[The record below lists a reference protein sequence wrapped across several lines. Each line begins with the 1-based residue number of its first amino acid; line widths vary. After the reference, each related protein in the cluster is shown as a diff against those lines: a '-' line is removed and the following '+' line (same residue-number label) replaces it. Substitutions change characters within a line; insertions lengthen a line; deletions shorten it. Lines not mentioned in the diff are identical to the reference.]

1 MAEAMQGA
9 MPLPPQMGNMSAEM
23 AAVDEM
29 RKQVSPSEVNNEM
42 LMAAEQADPIA
53 VAEFRR
59 ELEEMEIPPE
69 VLALLNSMV
78 DEVLSDPAN
87 YAAIRARYMA
97 QGVDEEL
104 LPEAFDAQLFGAL
117 QVALDQLRAPDTMA
131 PPQNFAK
138 GGIASLRPMAQAMA
152 DAGRNGDT
160 MVAHISPI
168 EAQILRRIG
177 GSGTTNP
184 TTGMPEFFLKKLFKK
199 IGKTVKKFANTT
211 IGKIVIGTAL
221 FMVAGPAA
229 AAMFGTT
236 AAPALLAATQG
247 FVAGAGTSL
256 IAGRNFKDS
265 LKAGAI
271 GAVTAGAIK
280 GVTQGASA
288 FKSTAAP
295 TGAPVP
301 TSVPAVEST
310 AALPDLSAT
319 AAETVATGAQS
330 FPTTPTGLEGITRS
344 PIPADLPSNIGISPE
359 GFSFTPPPVDTSALQ
374 RAAAP
379 GIKFT
384 PQGPTYT
391 PRVVDTSAISQ
402 GVASLPP
409 TPAQQ
414 LGSAVGVDSARL
426 GPAVSGAG
434 QTAPSSFFGNIKE
447 TFAPGDATF
456 GDRVGSLKDAFSP
469 AARQAASEANKM
481 QSIAD
486 KFYGGDRKLLDTV
499 LKSNSAPAVVN
510 DLVTKALATNT
521 ISNWLPLGIAGLGA
535 ATLGGAFEQQPATV
549 PPGFEDFMNA
559 PGQRLL
565 EQYPER
571 YGLSFGGV
579 RTSYAYDPYQYMYAP
594 PPPPPTYANPMT
606 AADGGSA
613 EYPRKNGHING
624 PGTGTSDDIP
634 AMLSDGEFVFTAKAV
649 RNMGDGSRR
658 KGAKRMYALMKKLE
672 GGRSNG

>member
-9 MPLPPQMGNMSAEM
+9 MPPPPQMGNMAAEM
-23 AAVDEM
+23 AAVEEM

-138 GGIASLRPMAQAMA
+138 GGIAGLRPMAKAMA

-221 FMVAGPAA
+221 FMTVGAGAA
-229 AAMFGTT
+229 GMFGST
-236 AAPALLAATQG
+236 AAPALAAATKG

-256 IAGRNFKDS
+256 LGGRNLKDS

-271 GAVTAGAIK
+271 GAVTAGAVS

-295 TGAPVP
+295 TGAPV
-301 TSVPAVEST
+301 SESIAAVDNT
-310 AALPDLSAT
+310 AALPDLTTT
-319 AAETVATGAQS
+319 ARETVAAGTPMPMEPFAAG
-330 FPTTPTGLEGITRS
+330 PTGM
-344 PIPADLPSNIGISPE
+344 
-359 GFSFTPPPVDTSALQ
+359 PVAVQ
-374 RAAAP
+374 N
-379 GIKFT
+379 
-384 PQGPTYT
+384 
-391 PRVVDTSAISQ
+391 
-402 GVASLPP
+402 GVASLPQNAGVTADMYTNAVSGSPAVTADMYTNAVSGPPAVSAQTAALTPPP
-409 TPAQQ
+409 TFGQNVKDIFLKDTLPDSSRFDSFKSAFSPTARKAAGADNALLKTMKQFPEMSKEAI
-414 LGSAVGVDSARL
+414 LTADSTSAVGRYLA
-426 GPAVSGAG
+426 AN
-434 QTAPSSFFGNIKE
+434 T
-447 TFAPGDATF
+447 PGIISDLA
-456 GDRVGSLKDAFSP
+456 P
-469 AARQAASEANKM
+469 AAIGAM
-481 QSIAD
+481 
-486 KFYGGDRKLLDTV
+486 
-499 LKSNSAPAVVN
+499 
-510 DLVTKALATNT
+510 
-521 ISNWLPLGIAGLGA
+521 GIAGL
-535 ATLGGAFEQQPATV
+535 TGAFSPEQPQL
-549 PPGFEDFMNA
+549 PPGFEGMTDA

-579 RTSYAYDPYQYMYAP
+579 NTMSQTAPYQMYRP
-594 PPPPPTYANPMT
+594 YG
-606 AADGGSA
+606 AATGGSTSDF
-613 EYPRKNGHING
+613 PRKNGHING

-649 RNMGDGSRR
+649 RNMGNGSRR
-658 KGAKRMYALMKKLE
+658 KGAKKMYALMKNLE
-672 GGRSNG
+672 GRANG

>member
-9 MPLPPQMGNMSAEM
+9 MPLPPQMGNMAAEM
-23 AAVDEM
+23 AAVEEM

-42 LMAAEQADPIA
+42 LIAAEQADPIA

-78 DEVLSDPAN
+78 DEILSDPAN

-117 QVALDQLRAPDTMA
+117 QVALDQLRAPGTMA

-138 GGIASLRPMAQAMA
+138 GGVASLRPMAQAMA

-199 IGKTVKKFANTT
+199 IGKTIKKFANTT

-229 AAMFGTT
+229 AGMLFGST
-236 AAPALLAATQG
+236 AAPALIAATSG

-271 GAVTAGAIK
+271 GAVTAGAVS

-288 FKSTAAP
+288 FKSTTP
-295 TGAPVP
+295 TPAPVDI
-301 TSVPAVEST
+301 ST
-310 AALPDLSAT
+310 AVVDNTAAFPDLSAT
-319 AAETVATGAQS
+319 AAETVATGVPMPMDPFAAS
-330 FPTTPTGLEGITRS
+330 PTGMPVAPQPVVP
-344 PIPADLPSNIGISPE
+344 PIPA
-359 GFSFTPPPVDTSALQ
+359 TPTIRPGDPF
-374 RAAAP
+374 AAP
-379 GIKFT
+379 GAAIPLDRQAQLLNADAQLSTAMPRTPISPQEAANIKAAI
-384 PQGPTYT
+384 PQAQ
-391 PRVVDTSAISQ
+391 S
-402 GVASLPP
+402 GVASLPTGKP
-409 TPAQQ
+409 PGFFESIKGAVTPND
-414 LGSAVGVDSARL
+414 GVGFKQ
-426 GPAVSGAG
+426 G
-434 QTAPSSFFGNIKE
+434 
-447 TFAPGDATF
+447 
-456 GDRVGSLKDAFSP
+456 LKDAFLPGKGKSFTEILQENGINP
-469 AARQAASEANKM
+469 IDATEAQLANAKAMAAESAVGLGRQ
-481 QSIAD
+481 
-486 KFYGGDRKLLDTV
+486 Y
-499 LKSNSAPAVVN
+499 
-510 DLVTKALATNT
+510 
-521 ISNWLPLGIAGLGA
+521 LPLAAAGMGIAGL
-535 ATLGGAFEQQPATV
+535 TGAFSPEQPQL
-549 PPGFEDFMNA
+549 PPGYEDFMNA

-579 RTSYAYDPYQYMYAP
+579 NTMSQTAPYQMYRP
-594 PPPPPTYANPMT
+594 YG
-606 AADGGSA
+606 AATGGSTSDF
-613 EYPRKNGHING
+613 PRKNGHING

-649 RNMGDGSRR
+649 RNLGNGSRR
-658 KGAKRMYALMKKLE
+658 KGAKKMYALMKKLE
-672 GGRSNG
+672 GRANG

>member
-23 AAVDEM
+23 AAVEEM

-138 GGIASLRPMAQAMA
+138 GGVASLRPMAQAMA

-221 FMVAGPAA
+221 FMTVGAGAA
-229 AAMFGTT
+229 GMFGST
-236 AAPALLAATQG
+236 AAPALVAATKG

-256 IAGRNFKDS
+256 LGGRNFKDS

-271 GAVTAGAIK
+271 GAVTAGAVS

-288 FKSTAAP
+288 FKSTTP
-295 TGAPVP
+295 TPAPVDI
-301 TSVPAVEST
+301 ST
-310 AALPDLSAT
+310 AVVDNTAAFPDLSAT

-330 FPTTPTGLEGITRS
+330 FPTTPTGS

-409 TPAQQ
+409 
-414 LGSAVGVDSARL
+414 
-426 GPAVSGAG
+426 
-434 QTAPSSFFGNIKE
+434 N
-447 TFAPGDATF
+447 
-456 GDRVGSLKDAFSP
+456 
-469 AARQAASEANKM
+469 
-481 QSIAD
+481 AD
-486 KFYGGDRKLLDTV
+486 
-499 LKSNSAPAVVN
+499 
-510 DLVTKALATNT
+510 
-521 ISNWLPLGIAGLGA
+521 
-535 ATLGGAFEQQPATV
+535 
-549 PPGFEDFMNA
+549 
-559 PGQRLL
+559 
-565 EQYPER
+565 
-571 YGLSFGGV
+571 
-579 RTSYAYDPYQYMYAP
+579 
-594 PPPPPTYANPMT
+594 
-606 AADGGSA
+606 
-613 EYPRKNGHING
+613 
-624 PGTGTSDDIP
+624 
-634 AMLSDGEFVFTAKAV
+634 
-649 RNMGDGSRR
+649 
-658 KGAKRMYALMKKLE
+658 
-672 GGRSNG
+672 

>member
-9 MPLPPQMGNMSAEM
+9 MPPPPQMGNMAAEM
-23 AAVDEM
+23 AAVEEM

-69 VLALLNSMV
+69 VLALLNTMV

-138 GGIASLRPMAQAMA
+138 GGIAGLRPMAKAMA

-199 IGKTVKKFANTT
+199 IGKTIKKFANTT

-229 AAMFGTT
+229 TALFGST
-236 AAPALLAATQG
+236 AAPALIAATQG
-247 FVAGAGTSL
+247 FVAGAGSSL
-256 IAGRNFKDS
+256 IAGGNLKDS

-271 GAVTAGAIK
+271 GAVTAGAVS

-288 FKSTAAP
+288 FKPTAAP
-295 TGAPVP
+295 TGAPVT
-301 TSVPAVEST
+301 TSVPTVDNT
-310 AALPDLSAT
+310 ALPDLTTT
-319 AAETVATGAQS
+319 ARETVAAGTPMPGIDTAAIDQASQLASLTEPSAAQS
-330 FPTTPTGLEGITRS
+330 FAAGPQGAAISRS
-344 PIPADLPSNIGISPE
+344 AIPPAPSMQYGDP
-359 GFSFTPPPVDTSALQ
+359 F
-374 RAAAP
+374 AAP
-379 GIKFT
+379 GAAVT
-384 PQGPTYT
+384 RASPSLATAPTA
-391 PRVVDTSAISQ
+391 VQS
-402 GVASLPP
+402 GVASLDR
-409 TPAQQ
+409 AAIDQAS
-414 LGSAVGVDSARL
+414 LAAKLREMGVSAGGTGNQVAATGV
-426 GPAVSGAG
+426 

-447 TFAPGDATF
+447 TFAPGDATL
-456 GDRVGSLKDAFSP
+456 GERVESLKDAFSP
-469 AARQAASEANKM
+469 SARQAAGQANKM

-486 KFYGGDRKLLDTV
+486 KFYGGDVDALNAAVRNNRA
-499 LKSNSAPAVVN
+499 SAVVN
-510 DLVTKALATNT
+510 DLVTNAFATNT
-521 ISNWLPLGIAGLGA
+521 ISNYLPLAAAGMGIAGLS
-535 ATLGGAFEQQPATV
+535 GAFSPEQPQL
-549 PPGFEDFMNA
+549 PPGYEDFMNA

-579 RTSYAYDPYQYMYAP
+579 NTMSQTAPYQMYRP
-594 PPPPPTYANPMT
+594 YG
-606 AADGGSA
+606 AATGGSTSDF
-613 EYPRKNGHING
+613 PRKNGHING

-649 RNMGDGSRR
+649 RNMGNGSRR
-658 KGAKRMYALMKKLE
+658 KGAKKMYALMKKLE
-672 GGRSNG
+672 GRANG

>member
-9 MPLPPQMGNMSAEM
+9 MSLPPQMGNMSAEM
-23 AAVDEM
+23 AAVEEM

-69 VLALLNSMV
+69 VLALLNTMV
-78 DEVLSDPAN
+78 DEILSNPAN
-87 YAAIRARYMA
+87 YAAIRERYMA

-131 PPQNFAK
+131 PPQNFAR
-138 GGIASLRPMAQAMA
+138 GGVASLRPMAQAMA

-199 IGKTVKKFANTT
+199 IGRTIKKFANTT

-221 FMVAGPAA
+221 FMVAGPATA
-229 AAMFGTT
+229 GMLFGST
-236 AAPALLAATQG
+236 AAPALVAATSG

-256 IAGRNFKDS
+256 LGGRNLKDS

-271 GAVTAGAIK
+271 GAVTAGAVS

-288 FKSTAAP
+288 FKPTAAP
-295 TGAPVP
+295 TGAPVT
-301 TSVPAVEST
+301 TSVPTVDNS
-310 AALPDLSAT
+310 ALPDLTTT
-319 AAETVATGAQS
+319 ARETVATGAQS
-330 FPTTPTGLEGITRS
+330 FPTTPTGLEGITRA
-344 PIPADLPSNIGISPE
+344 PIPADIPSNISVSPE
-359 GFSFTPPPVDTSALQ
+359 GFTFAPPPPVDTSALQ

-379 GIKFT
+379 GIKMT
-384 PQGPTYT
+384 PQGAAYT

-426 GPAVSGAG
+426 GTAASGAG
-434 QTAPSSFFGNIKE
+434 SQAAVTGSQTAAPGFFENIKE
-447 TFAPGDATF
+447 TFAPGDATL

-481 QSIAD
+481 QNIAD
-486 KFYGGDRKLLDTV
+486 KFYGGDVDALNAAVRNNRA
-499 LKSNSAPAVVN
+499 SAVVN
-510 DLVTKALATNT
+510 DLVTNASATNT
-521 ISNWLPLGIAGLGA
+521 ISNYLPLATAGMGIAGLS
-535 ATLGGAFEQQPATV
+535 GAFSPEQPQL
-549 PPGFEDFMNA
+549 PPGYEDFMNA

-571 YGLSFGGV
+571 YGLRFGGV
-579 RTSYAYDPYQYMYAP
+579 NTISQSAPYQMYRP
-594 PPPPPTYANPMT
+594 YG
-606 AADGGSA
+606 AATGGSTSDF
-613 EYPRKNGHING
+613 PRKNGAING

-649 RNMGDGSRR
+649 RNMGNGSRR
-658 KGAKRMYALMKKLE
+658 KGAKKMYALMKNLE
-672 GGRSNG
+672 GRANG

>member
-23 AAVDEM
+23 AAVEEM

-138 GGIASLRPMAQAMA
+138 GGVASLRPMAQAMA

-199 IGKTVKKFANTT
+199 IGKTIKKFANTT

-221 FMVAGPAA
+221 FAIAGPAA
-229 AAMFGTT
+229 MGIFGTT
-236 AAPALLAATQG
+236 AAPALIAATQG

-271 GAVTAGAIK
+271 GAVTAGAVT

-288 FKSTAAP
+288 FKPTTPTPAPLEISTA
-295 TGAPVP
+295 V
-301 TSVPAVEST
+301 VDNT
-310 AALPDLSAT
+310 AAFPDLSAT
-319 AAETVATGAQS
+319 AAETVATGVPMPMDPLAAG
-330 FPTTPTGLEGITRS
+330 PTGMPMPMDTLAAGPPT
-344 PIPADLPSNIGISPE
+344 PSNIGVSPE
-359 GFSFTPPPVDTSALQ
+359 GFTFAAPPPVDTSALQ

-379 GIKFT
+379 GIKMT
-384 PQGPTYT
+384 PQGATYT

-409 TPAQQ
+409 TP
-414 LGSAVGVDSARL
+414 
-426 GPAVSGAG
+426 
-434 QTAPSSFFGNIKE
+434 APSSFFGNIKE

-469 AARQAASEANKM
+469 SARGEAGRANAERVYNETLARTGSKEIAEAAFN
-481 QSIAD
+481 
-486 KFYGGDRKLLDTV
+486 
-499 LKSNSAPAVVN
+499 
-510 DLVTKALATNT
+510 KALPST
-521 ISNWLPLGIAGLGA
+521 ISNLMPLAAAGMGIAGLS
-535 ATLGGAFEQQPATV
+535 GAFSTEQPQL
-549 PPGFEDFMNA
+549 PPGYEDFMNA

-579 RTSYAYDPYQYMYAP
+579 NTMSQTAPYQMYRP
-594 PPPPPTYANPMT
+594 YG
-606 AADGGSA
+606 AATGGSTSDF
-613 EYPRKNGHING
+613 PRKNGHING

-649 RNMGDGSRR
+649 RNMGNGSRR
-658 KGAKRMYALMKKLE
+658 KGAKKMYALMKNLE
-672 GGRSNG
+672 GRANG

>member
-23 AAVDEM
+23 AAVEEM

-69 VLALLNSMV
+69 VLALLNTMV
-78 DEVLSDPAN
+78 DEILSDPAN

-117 QVALDQLRAPDTMA
+117 QVALDQLRTPGTMA

-138 GGIASLRPMAQAMA
+138 GGVASLRPMAQAMA

-199 IGKTVKKFANTT
+199 IGKTIKKFANTT

-221 FMVAGPAA
+221 FIVAGPAA
-229 AAMFGTT
+229 MAIFGST

-247 FVAGAGTSL
+247 FVAGAGSSL
-256 IAGRNFKDS
+256 IAGGNFKDS

-271 GAVTAGAIK
+271 GAVTAGAVT

-288 FKSTAAP
+288 FKSTTP
-295 TGAPVP
+295 APVDI
-301 TSVPAVEST
+301 ST
-310 AALPDLSAT
+310 AVVDNTAAFPDLSAT
-319 AAETVATGAQS
+319 AAKTVDTAAIDQASQLARLTEPSAAQS
-330 FPTTPTGLEGITRS
+330 FAAGPQGPALS
-344 PIPADLPSNIGISPE
+344 SSAIPPAPSIQYGDP
-359 GFSFTPPPVDTSALQ
+359 L
-374 RAAAP
+374 AAP
-379 GIKFT
+379 GGATTRFATAT
-384 PQGPTYT
+384 PAPVQ
-391 PRVVDTSAISQ
+391 S
-402 GVASLPP
+402 GVASLDR
-409 TPAQQ
+409 AAIDQASQ
-414 LGSAVGVDSARL
+414 AARL
-426 GPAVSGAG
+426 REITGGQTAATGG

-447 TFAPGDATF
+447 TFAPGDATL

-469 AARQAASEANKM
+469 SARQAASEANKM

-486 KFYGGDRKLLDTV
+486 KFYGGDVDALNAAVQNNRA
-499 LKSNSAPAVVN
+499 SAVVN
-510 DLVTKALATNT
+510 NLVTKAFETNT
-521 ISNWLPLGIAGLGA
+521 ISNLMPLAAAGMGIAGLS
-535 ATLGGAFEQQPATV
+535 GAFSTEQPQL
-549 PPGFEDFMNA
+549 PPGYEDFMNA

-579 RTSYAYDPYQYMYAP
+579 NTMSQTAPYQMYRP
-594 PPPPPTYANPMT
+594 YG
-606 AADGGSA
+606 AATGGSTSDF
-613 EYPRKNGHING
+613 PRKNGHING

-649 RNMGDGSRR
+649 RNLGNGSRR
-658 KGAKRMYALMKKLE
+658 KGAKKMYALMKKLE
-672 GGRSNG
+672 GRANG

>member
-9 MPLPPQMGNMSAEM
+9 MPPPPQMGNMAAEM
-23 AAVDEM
+23 AAVEEM

-69 VLALLNSMV
+69 VLALLNTMV

-138 GGIASLRPMAQAMA
+138 GGVASLRPMAQAMA

-229 AAMFGTT
+229 TAIFGST
-236 AAPALLAATQG
+236 AAPALVAATQG
-247 FVAGAGTSL
+247 FVAGAGSSL
-256 IAGRNFKDS
+256 IAGGNLKDS

-271 GAVTAGAIK
+271 GAVTAGAVS
-280 GVTQGASA
+280 GVTPGASA
-288 FKSTAAP
+288 FKSTPAPTAAP
-295 TGAPVP
+295 VT
-301 TSVPAVEST
+301 TSVPAVDNT

-319 AAETVATGAQS
+319 AAETVATGVPMPMDPLAAG
-330 FPTTPTGLEGITRS
+330 PTGMPVATQPAVA
-344 PIPADLPSNIGISPE
+344 PIPAAPTIRPGDPFAASGA
-359 GFSFTPPPVDTSALQ
+359 PVT
-374 RAAAP
+374 RAP
-379 GIKFT
+379 V
-384 PQGPTYT
+384 Q
-391 PRVVDTSAISQ
+391 S
-402 GVASLPP
+402 GVASLPS

-426 GPAVSGAG
+426 SPAASGAG
-434 QTAPSSFFGNIKE
+434 QTAAAPSGVFENIKE
-447 TFAPGDATF
+447 TFTPGDATL

-481 QSIAD
+481 QGIAD
-486 KFYGGDRKLLDTV
+486 KFYGGDVNALNAAVQNNT
-499 LKSNSAPAVVN
+499 APAVVN
-510 DLVTKALATNT
+510 DLVTNAFATNT
-521 ISNWLPLGIAGLGA
+521 ISNYLPLAAAGMGIAGL
-535 ATLGGAFEQQPATV
+535 TGAFSPEQPQV
-549 PPGFEDFMNA
+549 PPGFEGMMDS

-579 RTSYAYDPYQYMYAP
+579 NTMSQTAPYQMYRP
-594 PPPPPTYANPMT
+594 YG
-606 AADGGSA
+606 AATGGSTSDF
-613 EYPRKNGHING
+613 PRKNGHISG

-649 RNMGDGSRR
+649 RNMGNGSRR
-658 KGAKRMYALMKKLE
+658 KGAKKMYALMKNLE
-672 GGRSNG
+672 GRANG

>member
-1 MAEAMQGA
+1 
-9 MPLPPQMGNMSAEM
+9 
-23 AAVDEM
+23 
-29 RKQVSPSEVNNEM
+29 
-42 LMAAEQADPIA
+42 
-53 VAEFRR
+53 
-59 ELEEMEIPPE
+59 
-69 VLALLNSMV
+69 MV
-78 DEVLSDPAN
+78 DEVLADPAN
-87 YAAIRARYMA
+87 YAAIRERYMA

-168 EAQILRRIG
+168 EAQILKRIG

-221 FMVAGPAA
+221 FAIAGPAA
-229 AAMFGTT
+229 TAIFGST
-236 AAPALLAATQG
+236 AAPALVAATKG
-247 FVAGAGTSL
+247 FVAGAGSSL
-256 IAGRNFKDS
+256 IAGGNFKDS

-271 GAVTAGAIK
+271 GAVTAGAVS

-295 TGAPVP
+295 TGAPVT
-301 TSVPAVEST
+301 TSVPAVDST

-319 AAETVATGAQS
+319 AAETVATGVPMPMDPFAAS
-330 FPTTPTGLEGITRS
+330 PTGMPVATQPVVP
-344 PIPADLPSNIGISPE
+344 PIPAA
-359 GFSFTPPPVDTSALQ
+359 PPIRPGDPFAASGAPVA
-374 RAAAP
+374 RAP
-379 GIKFT
+379 V
-384 PQGPTYT
+384 Q
-391 PRVVDTSAISQ
+391 S
-402 GVASLPP
+402 GVASLPT
-409 TPAQQ
+409 TPAAGQQ
-414 LGSAVGVDSARL
+414 VAATG
-426 GPAVSGAG
+426 G

-456 GDRVGSLKDAFSP
+456 GDRVESLKDAFSP
-469 AARQAASEANKM
+469 AARQAAGAERAQLAGNKAFGDTLDQFAQRGITENTQGYATAVKAAQDAASAAVAANT
-481 QSIAD
+481 SGA
-486 KFYGGDRKLLDTV
+486 
-499 LKSNSAPAVVN
+499 
-510 DLVTKALATNT
+510 
-521 ISNWLPLGIAGLGA
+521 ISNYLPLAAAGMGIAGLS
-535 ATLGGAFEQQPATV
+535 GAFSPEQPQL
-549 PPGFEDFMNA
+549 PPGFEGMTDA

-579 RTSYAYDPYQYMYAP
+579 NTMSQTAPYQMYRP
-594 PPPPPTYANPMT
+594 YG
-606 AADGGSA
+606 AAKGGSTSDF
-613 EYPRKNGHING
+613 PRKNGHISG

-649 RNMGDGSRR
+649 RNMGNGSRR
-658 KGAKRMYALMKKLE
+658 KGAKKMYALMKNLE
-672 GGRSNG
+672 GRANG

>member
-23 AAVDEM
+23 AAVEEM

-69 VLALLNSMV
+69 VLALLNTMV
-78 DEVLSDPAN
+78 DEILSDPAN

-117 QVALDQLRAPDTMA
+117 QVALDQLRTPGTMA

-138 GGIASLRPMAQAMA
+138 GGVASLRPMAQAMA

-199 IGKTVKKFANTT
+199 IGKTIKKFANTT

-221 FMVAGPAA
+221 FIVAGPAA
-229 AAMFGTT
+229 MGIFGTT

-271 GAVTAGAIK
+271 GAVTAGAVT

-288 FKSTAAP
+288 FKSTTP
-295 TGAPVP
+295 APVDI
-301 TSVPAVEST
+301 ST
-310 AALPDLSAT
+310 AVVDNTAGSVDLSA
-319 AAETVATGAQS
+319 AAAKTVDAAATGVPMPMDPLAAG
-330 FPTTPTGLEGITRS
+330 PTGMPMPMDPLAAGLPAPSIQYTEPFAAPGGAVTRVSTPLSTS
-344 PIPADLPSNIGISPE
+344 PAQVQSGVISLPQNAGVTADMSTNAVGGSPAVSVQTADL
-359 GFSFTPPPVDTSALQ
+359 TPPPTFGQNVKDIFLKDTLPDSSRFDSFKSAFSPTA
-374 RAAAP
+374 RKAAGADNALLKTMKQFP
-379 GIKFT
+379 EMSKE
-384 PQGPTYT
+384 
-391 PRVVDTSAISQ
+391 AILTADS
-402 GVASLPP
+402 
-409 TPAQQ
+409 T
-414 LGSAVGVDSARL
+414 SAVGRYLAANT
-426 GPAVSGAG
+426 P
-434 QTAPSSFFGNIKE
+434 NIISDL
-447 TFAPGDATF
+447 A
-456 GDRVGSLKDAFSP
+456 P
-469 AARQAASEANKM
+469 AAIGAM
-481 QSIAD
+481 
-486 KFYGGDRKLLDTV
+486 
-499 LKSNSAPAVVN
+499 
-510 DLVTKALATNT
+510 
-521 ISNWLPLGIAGLGA
+521 GIAGLS
-535 ATLGGAFEQQPATV
+535 GAFSPEQPQL
-549 PPGFEDFMNA
+549 PPGYEDFMNA

-579 RTSYAYDPYQYMYAP
+579 NTMSQTAPYQMYRP
-594 PPPPPTYANPMT
+594 YG
-606 AADGGSA
+606 AATGGSTSDF
-613 EYPRKNGHING
+613 PRKNGHING

-649 RNMGDGSRR
+649 RNMGNGSRR
-658 KGAKRMYALMKKLE
+658 KGAKKMYALMKKLE
-672 GGRSNG
+672 GRANG

>member
-9 MPLPPQMGNMSAEM
+9 MPLPPQMGNMAAEM
-23 AAVDEM
+23 AAVEEM

-69 VLALLNSMV
+69 VLALLNTMV
-78 DEVLSDPAN
+78 DEILSDPAN

-117 QVALDQLRAPDTMA
+117 QVALDQLRAPGTMA

-138 GGIASLRPMAQAMA
+138 GGVASLRPMAQAMA

-199 IGKTVKKFANTT
+199 IGKTIKKFANTT

-221 FMVAGPAA
+221 FAIAGPAA
-229 AAMFGTT
+229 MGIFGTT
-236 AAPALLAATQG
+236 AAPALIASIQG

-271 GAVTAGAIK
+271 GAVTAGAVT

-288 FKSTAAP
+288 FK
-295 TGAPVP
+295 
-301 TSVPAVEST
+301 
-310 AALPDLSAT
+310 
-319 AAETVATGAQS
+319 
-330 FPTTPTGLEGITRS
+330 PTTPTPAPLEISTAVVDNTAGSVDLSAAAAKTVDTAAIDQASQLAMLTEPS
-344 PIPADLPSNIGISPE
+344 AAQSFAAGPQGPALSSSAIPANVPSNIGMSPE

-426 GPAVSGAG
+426 GTAASGAG
-434 QTAPSSFFGNIKE
+434 SQAAITGSQTA
-447 TFAPGDATF
+447 APGFFESIKGAVTPNDGIGF
-456 GDRVGSLKDAFSP
+456 KQGLKDAFLPGKGPSLKEIMDANP
-469 AARQAASEANKM
+469 NYTLAQAQAVQKDLAVNLGRQ
-481 QSIAD
+481 
-486 KFYGGDRKLLDTV
+486 Y
-499 LKSNSAPAVVN
+499 
-510 DLVTKALATNT
+510 
-521 ISNWLPLGIAGLGA
+521 LPLAAAGMGIAGLS
-535 ATLGGAFEQQPATV
+535 GAFSTEQPQL
-549 PPGFEDFMNA
+549 PPGYEDFMNA

-579 RTSYAYDPYQYMYAP
+579 NTMSQTAPYQMYRP
-594 PPPPPTYANPMT
+594 YG
-606 AADGGSA
+606 AATGGSTSDF
-613 EYPRKNGHING
+613 PRKNGHING

-649 RNMGDGSRR
+649 RNLGNGSRR
-658 KGAKRMYALMKKLE
+658 KGAKKMYALMKKLE
-672 GGRSNG
+672 GRANG

>member
-1 MAEAMQGA
+1 MAEAM
-9 MPLPPQMGNMSAEM
+9 PLPAQMGDMSAEM
-23 AAVDEM
+23 AAVNEM
-29 RKQVSPSEVNNEM
+29 RGQVSPTEVNSEM

-53 VAEFRR
+53 VSEFRR

-69 VLALLNSMV
+69 VISLLDAMV
-78 DEVLSDPAN
+78 DEVLADPAN
-87 YAAIRARYMA
+87 YAAIRQRYMA

-117 QVALDQLRAPDTMA
+117 QVALDQMRPSETMT

-138 GGIASLRPMAQAMA
+138 GGVASLRPMAQAMA

-160 MVAHISPI
+160 MVAHISPV
-168 EAQILRRIG
+168 EARILKRIG

-221 FMVAGPAA
+221 FMTVGAGAA
-229 AAMFGTT
+229 SMFGST
-236 AAPALLAATQG
+236 AAPALAAATKG

-256 IAGRNFKDS
+256 ISGRNFKDS

-271 GAVTAGAIK
+271 GAVTAGAVS

-288 FKSTAAP
+288 FK
-295 TGAPVP
+295 
-301 TSVPAVEST
+301 
-310 AALPDLSAT
+310 
-319 AAETVATGAQS
+319 
-330 FPTTPTGLEGITRS
+330 PTTPTPAPLEISTAVVDNTAGSVDLGAAAAKTVDTAAIDQASQLARLTEPS
-344 PIPADLPSNIGISPE
+344 AAQSFAAGPQGPALSSSAIPANVPSNIGMSPE

-426 GPAVSGAG
+426 GSAAATGS
-434 QTAPSSFFGNIKE
+434 QTA
-447 TFAPGDATF
+447 APGFFESIKGAVTPND
-456 GDRVGSLKDAFSP
+456 GVGFKQGLKDAFLPGKGKSYTEILQENGINP
-469 AARQAASEANKM
+469 MDATAAQRANAKAMAAESVVGLGRQ
-481 QSIAD
+481 
-486 KFYGGDRKLLDTV
+486 Y
-499 LKSNSAPAVVN
+499 
-510 DLVTKALATNT
+510 
-521 ISNWLPLGIAGLGA
+521 LPLAAAGMGIAGLS
-535 ATLGGAFEQQPATV
+535 GAFSPEQPQL
-549 PPGFEDFMNA
+549 PPGYEGFMDA

-579 RTSYAYDPYQYMYAP
+579 NTMSQTAPYQ
-594 PPPPPTYANPMT
+594 TYRPYG
-606 AADGGSA
+606 AATGGSTTDF
-613 EYPRKNGHING
+613 PRKNGPING

-649 RNMGDGSRR
+649 RNMGNGSRR
-658 KGAKRMYALMKKLE
+658 KGAKKMYALMKNLE
-672 GGRSNG
+672 GRANG

>member
-23 AAVDEM
+23 AAVEEM

-138 GGIASLRPMAQAMA
+138 GGVASLRPMAQAMA

-184 TTGMPEFFLKKLFKK
+184 TTGMPEFFLKKLYKK
-199 IGKTVKKFANTT
+199 IGKTIKKFANTT

-221 FMVAGPAA
+221 FIVAGPAA
-229 AAMFGTT
+229 TAIFGST
-236 AAPALLAATQG
+236 AAPALIAATQG
-247 FVAGAGTSL
+247 FVAGAGSSL
-256 IAGRNFKDS
+256 IAGGNFKDS

-271 GAVTAGAIK
+271 GAVTAGAVT

-288 FKSTAAP
+288 FKSTTP
-295 TGAPVP
+295 TPAPVRE
-301 TSVPAVEST
+301 SIAAVDRT
-310 AALPDLSAT
+310 ADLALPDVSTA
-319 AAETVATGAQS
+319 AAETVAAGTPMPMDPFAAS
-330 FPTTPTGLEGITRS
+330 PTGMS
-344 PIPADLPSNIGISPE
+344 VAPQPVVPPIPAAPTIRPGDPFAASGA
-359 GFSFTPPPVDTSALQ
+359 PVT
-374 RAAAP
+374 RAP
-379 GIKFT
+379 V
-384 PQGPTYT
+384 Q
-391 PRVVDTSAISQ
+391 S
-402 GVASLPP
+402 GVASLPT
-409 TPAQQ
+409 TPAAGQQ
-414 LGSAVGVDSARL
+414 VAATG
-426 GPAVSGAG
+426 G
-434 QTAPSSFFGNIKE
+434 QTAAPGFFENIKE

-469 AARQAASEANKM
+469 SARQAASEANKM
-481 QSIAD
+481 QGIAD
-486 KFYGGDRKLLDTV
+486 KFYGGDVNALNAAVQNNT
-499 LKSNSAPAVVN
+499 APAVVN
-510 DLVTKALATNT
+510 DLVTKAFATNT
-521 ISNWLPLGIAGLGA
+521 ISNLMPLAAAGMGIAGLS
-535 ATLGGAFEQQPATV
+535 GAFSTEQPQL
-549 PPGFEDFMNA
+549 PPGYEDFMNA

-579 RTSYAYDPYQYMYAP
+579 NTMSQTAPYQMYRP
-594 PPPPPTYANPMT
+594 YG
-606 AADGGSA
+606 AATGGSTSDF
-613 EYPRKNGHING
+613 PRKNGHING

-649 RNMGDGSRR
+649 RNMGNGSRR
-658 KGAKRMYALMKKLE
+658 KGAKKMYALMKKLE
-672 GGRSNG
+672 GRANG

>member
-23 AAVDEM
+23 AAVEEM

-42 LMAAEQADPIA
+42 LIAAEQADPIA

-138 GGIASLRPMAQAMA
+138 GGVASLRPMAQAMA

-184 TTGMPEFFLKKLFKK
+184 TTGMPEFFLKKLYKK
-199 IGKTVKKFANTT
+199 IGKTIKKFANTT

-221 FMVAGPAA
+221 FIVAGPAA
-229 AAMFGTT
+229 TAIFGST
-236 AAPALLAATQG
+236 AAPALIAATQG
-247 FVAGAGTSL
+247 FVAGAGSSL
-256 IAGRNFKDS
+256 IAGGNFKDS

-271 GAVTAGAIK
+271 GAVTAGAVT

-288 FKSTAAP
+288 FKSTTP
-295 TGAPVP
+295 TPAPVRE
-301 TSVPAVEST
+301 SIAAVDRT
-310 AALPDLSAT
+310 ADLALPDVSTA
-319 AAETVATGAQS
+319 AAETVAAGTPMPMDPFAAS
-330 FPTTPTGLEGITRS
+330 PTGMS
-344 PIPADLPSNIGISPE
+344 VAPQPVVPPIPAAPIIRPGDPFAASGAPVTRVSTPLATSPAPVQSGVVSLPQNAGVTADMYINAVSGSPAVAT
-359 GFSFTPPPVDTSALQ
+359 GSQT
-374 RAAAP
+374 AAP
-379 GIKFT
+379 GFFESIKGAVT
-384 PQGPTYT
+384 PNDGVGFKQG
-391 PRVVDTSAISQ
+391 
-402 GVASLPP
+402 
-409 TPAQQ
+409 
-414 LGSAVGVDSARL
+414 
-426 GPAVSGAG
+426 
-434 QTAPSSFFGNIKE
+434 
-447 TFAPGDATF
+447 
-456 GDRVGSLKDAFSP
+456 LKDAFLPSKGKSFTEILQENGINP
-469 AARQAASEANKM
+469 INATEAQLANAKAMAAESAVGLGRQ
-481 QSIAD
+481 
-486 KFYGGDRKLLDTV
+486 Y
-499 LKSNSAPAVVN
+499 
-510 DLVTKALATNT
+510 
-521 ISNWLPLGIAGLGA
+521 LPLAAAGMGIAGL
-535 ATLGGAFEQQPATV
+535 TGAFSTEQPQL
-549 PPGFEDFMNA
+549 PPGYEDFMNA

-579 RTSYAYDPYQYMYAP
+579 NTMSQTAPYQMYRP
-594 PPPPPTYANPMT
+594 YG
-606 AADGGSA
+606 AATGGSTSDF
-613 EYPRKNGHING
+613 PRKNGHING

-649 RNMGDGSRR
+649 RNLGNGSRR
-658 KGAKRMYALMKKLE
+658 KGAKKMYALMKKLE
-672 GGRSNG
+672 GRANG

>member
-9 MPLPPQMGNMSAEM
+9 MPPPPQMGNMAAEM
-23 AAVDEM
+23 AAVEEM

-69 VLALLNSMV
+69 VLALLNTMV

-199 IGKTVKKFANTT
+199 IGKTIKKFANTT

-229 AAMFGTT
+229 TALFGST
-236 AAPALLAATQG
+236 AAPALIAATQG

-271 GAVTAGAIK
+271 GAVTAGAVK

-295 TGAPVP
+295 TTGAAGAAGATGAPVSESVNLLESSAQTTPIGEPFSANAAGTAPMGGTPSTGFTPLTGAEIEAMNLGIGSIP
-301 TSVPAVEST
+301 TNAATTAVKT
-310 AALPDLSAT
+310 AATETPGLMRSIYDTLVPNEVGIGQGLKNIAT
-319 AAETVATGAQS
+319 N
-330 FPTTPTGLEGITRS
+330 L
-344 PIPADLPSNIGISPE
+344 
-359 GFSFTPPPVDTSALQ
+359 
-374 RAAAP
+374 
-379 GIKFT
+379 
-384 PQGPTYT
+384 
-391 PRVVDTSAISQ
+391 
-402 GVASLPP
+402 
-409 TPAQQ
+409 
-414 LGSAVGVDSARL
+414 
-426 GPAVSGAG
+426 
-434 QTAPSSFFGNIKE
+434 
-447 TFAPGDATF
+447 
-456 GDRVGSLKDAFSP
+456 SP
-469 AARQAASEANKM
+469 AARQAAGEANAEIVFKETLARTG
-481 QSIAD
+481 SE
-486 KFYGGDRKLLDTV
+486 KLAEAAA
-499 LKSNSAPAVVN
+499 LKAMPNAV
-510 DLVTKALATNT
+510 
-521 ISNWLPLGIAGLGA
+521 SNWLPLGIAGLGA

-549 PPGFEDFMNA
+549 PPGFEEMA
-559 PGQRLL
+559 AGQSGGARLL
-565 EQYPER
+565 AEQPEK
-571 YGLSFGGV
+571 YGLDFGGV

-613 EYPRKNGHING
+613 EYPRKNGHISG

>member
-23 AAVDEM
+23 AAVNEM
-29 RKQVSPSEVNNEM
+29 RGQVSPTEVNSEM

-53 VAEFRR
+53 VSEFRR

-69 VLALLNSMV
+69 VISLLDAMV

-87 YAAIRARYMA
+87 YAAIRQRYMA

-117 QVALDQLRAPDTMA
+117 QVALDQMRPSETMT

-138 GGIASLRPMAQAMA
+138 GGVASLRPMAQAMA

-160 MVAHISPI
+160 MIAHISPV
-168 EAQILRRIG
+168 EARILRRIG

-256 IAGRNFKDS
+256 ISGRNFKDS

-271 GAVTAGAIK
+271 GAVTAGAVS

-295 TGAPVP
+295 TGAPVT
-301 TSVPAVEST
+301 TSVPVVDNT
-310 AALPDLSAT
+310 AGSVDLSA
-319 AAETVATGAQS
+319 AAAKTVDAAATGAPMPMDPFAAS
-330 FPTTPTGLEGITRS
+330 PTGMPVATQPVVP
-344 PIPADLPSNIGISPE
+344 PIPAA
-359 GFSFTPPPVDTSALQ
+359 PPIRPGDPFAASGAPVARAPTSL
-374 RAAAP
+374 AAP
-379 GIKFT
+379 RA
-384 PQGPTYT
+384 PVQ
-391 PRVVDTSAISQ
+391 S
-402 GVASLPP
+402 GVASLPQN
-409 TPAQQ
+409 A
-414 LGSAVGVDSARL
+414 GVTADMYTN
-426 GPAVSGAG
+426 AVSGSPAVATG
-434 QTAPSSFFGNIKE
+434 SQTA
-447 TFAPGDATF
+447 APGFFENIGDAFGPDATL
-456 GDRVGSLKDAFSP
+456 GERVGSIKDAFSP
-469 AARQAASEANKM
+469 TARQAASKANKM

-486 KFYGGDRKLLDTV
+486 TFYGGDVELLKTKLANNTAS
-499 LKSNSAPAVVN
+499 KTIN
-510 DLVTKALATNT
+510 DLAIQANATNT
-521 ISNWLPLGIAGLGA
+521 ISNLMPLAAAGMGIAGLS
-535 ATLGGAFEQQPATV
+535 GAFSPEQPQL
-549 PPGFEDFMNA
+549 PPGYEDFMNA
-559 PGQRLL
+559 HGQRLL

-579 RTSYAYDPYQYMYAP
+579 NTMSQTAPYQ
-594 PPPPPTYANPMT
+594 TYRPYG
-606 AADGGSA
+606 AATGGSTTDF
-613 EYPRKNGHING
+613 PRKNGPING

-649 RNMGDGSRR
+649 RNMGNGSRR
-658 KGAKRMYALMKKLE
+658 KGAKKMYALMKNLE
-672 GGRSNG
+672 GRANG

>member
-1 MAEAMQGA
+1 MAEAM
-9 MPLPPQMGNMSAEM
+9 PLPAQMGDMSAEM
-23 AAVDEM
+23 AAVNEM
-29 RKQVSPSEVNNEM
+29 RGQVSPTEVNSEM

-53 VAEFRR
+53 VSEFRR

-69 VLALLNSMV
+69 VISLLDAMV
-78 DEVLSDPAN
+78 DEVLADPAN
-87 YAAIRARYMA
+87 YAAIRQRYMA

-117 QVALDQLRAPDTMA
+117 QVALDQMRPSETMT

-138 GGIASLRPMAQAMA
+138 GGVASLRPMAQAMA

-160 MVAHISPI
+160 MVAHISPV
-168 EAQILRRIG
+168 EARILKRIG

-229 AAMFGTT
+229 SAMFGST
-236 AAPALLAATQG
+236 AAPALVAATKG

-256 IAGRNFKDS
+256 LGGRNLKDS

-271 GAVTAGAIK
+271 GAVTAGAVS

-288 FKSTAAP
+288 FKPTAAP
-295 TGAPVP
+295 TGAPVT
-301 TSVPAVEST
+301 TSVPTVDNS
-310 AALPDLSAT
+310 ALPDLTTT
-319 AAETVATGAQS
+319 ARETVATGAQS
-330 FPTTPTGLEGITRS
+330 FPTTPTGLEGITRA
-344 PIPADLPSNIGISPE
+344 PIPADIPSNISVSPE
-359 GFSFTPPPVDTSALQ
+359 GFTFAPPPPVDTSALQ

-379 GIKFT
+379 GIKMT
-384 PQGPTYT
+384 PQGAAYT

-426 GPAVSGAG
+426 GTAASGAG
-434 QTAPSSFFGNIKE
+434 SQAAVTGSQTA
-447 TFAPGDATF
+447 APGFFESIKGAVTPNDGIGF
-456 GDRVGSLKDAFSP
+456 KQGLKDAFLPGKGPTLKEVMDANPDYSL
-469 AARQAASEANKM
+469 AQAQAVQKNLAVNMGRQ
-481 QSIAD
+481 
-486 KFYGGDRKLLDTV
+486 Y
-499 LKSNSAPAVVN
+499 
-510 DLVTKALATNT
+510 
-521 ISNWLPLGIAGLGA
+521 LPLAAAGMGIAGL
-535 ATLGGAFEQQPATV
+535 TGAFSPEQPQL
-549 PPGFEDFMNA
+549 PPGYEGFMDA

-579 RTSYAYDPYQYMYAP
+579 NTMSQSSPYQ
-594 PPPPPTYANPMT
+594 TYRPYG
-606 AADGGSA
+606 AAKGGSTTDF
-613 EYPRKNGHING
+613 PRKNGAING

-649 RNMGDGSRR
+649 RNMGQGSRR
-658 KGAKRMYALMKKLE
+658 KGAKKMYALMKNLE
-672 GGRSNG
+672 GRTNG

>member
-23 AAVDEM
+23 AAVEEM

-42 LMAAEQADPIA
+42 LIAAEQADPIA

-117 QVALDQLRAPDTMA
+117 QVALDQLRAPGTMA

-138 GGIASLRPMAQAMA
+138 GGVASLRPMAQAMA

-199 IGKTVKKFANTT
+199 IGKTIKKFANTT

-229 AAMFGTT
+229 AGMLFGST
-236 AAPALLAATQG
+236 AAPALIAATSG

-271 GAVTAGAIK
+271 GAVTAGAVS

-288 FKSTAAP
+288 FKSTTP
-295 TGAPVP
+295 TPAPV
-301 TSVPAVEST
+301 EIST
-310 AALPDLSAT
+310 AVVDNTAAFPDLSAT
-319 AAETVATGAQS
+319 AAETVATGAQP

-426 GPAVSGAG
+426 GTAASGAG

-469 AARQAASEANKM
+469 AARKAAGAEKAQLAGNKAFGDTLDQFAQRGITEGTPGYATAVKAAQEASSAAVAANTPNM
-481 QSIAD
+481 
-486 KFYGGDRKLLDTV
+486 V
-499 LKSNSAPAVVN
+499 SNLMP
-510 DLVTKALATNT
+510 LAAAGM
-521 ISNWLPLGIAGLGA
+521 GIAGL
-535 ATLGGAFEQQPATV
+535 TGAFSPEQPQL
-549 PPGFEDFMNA
+549 PPGYEDFMNA

-579 RTSYAYDPYQYMYAP
+579 NTMSQTAPYQMYRP
-594 PPPPPTYANPMT
+594 YG
-606 AADGGSA
+606 AATGGSTSDF
-613 EYPRKNGHING
+613 PRKNGHING

-649 RNMGDGSRR
+649 RNMGNGSRR
-658 KGAKRMYALMKKLE
+658 KGAKKMYALMKKLE
-672 GGRSNG
+672 GRANG

>member
-9 MPLPPQMGNMSAEM
+9 MPPPPQMGNMSAEM
-23 AAVDEM
+23 AAVEEM

-69 VLALLNSMV
+69 VLALLNTMV
-78 DEVLSDPAN
+78 DEVLADPAN
-87 YAAIRARYMA
+87 YAAIRERYMA

-168 EAQILRRIG
+168 EAQILKRIG

-199 IGKTVKKFANTT
+199 IGKTVKKFANTA
-211 IGKIVIGTAL
+211 IGKIVIGTTL

-229 AAMFGTT
+229 SAMFGST
-236 AAPALLAATQG
+236 AAPALVAATQG
-247 FVAGAGTSL
+247 FVAGAGSSL
-256 IAGRNFKDS
+256 IAGGNLKDS

-271 GAVTAGAIK
+271 GAVTAGAVS

-288 FKSTAAP
+288 FKPTTPTPAPVEISTA
-295 TGAPVP
+295 V
-301 TSVPAVEST
+301 VDNT

-426 GPAVSGAG
+426 GTAAATGS
-434 QTAPSSFFGNIKE
+434 QTA
-447 TFAPGDATF
+447 APGFFESIKGAVTPND
-456 GDRVGSLKDAFSP
+456 GVGFKQGLKDAFLP
-469 AARQAASEANKM
+469 GKGPTLQEVMDANPNYTLAQAQAVQKDLAVNLGRQ
-481 QSIAD
+481 
-486 KFYGGDRKLLDTV
+486 Y
-499 LKSNSAPAVVN
+499 
-510 DLVTKALATNT
+510 
-521 ISNWLPLGIAGLGA
+521 LPLAAAGMGIAGL
-535 ATLGGAFEQQPATV
+535 TGAFSPEQPQL
-549 PPGFEDFMNA
+549 PPGFEGMMDS

-579 RTSYAYDPYQYMYAP
+579 NTMSQTAPYQMYRP
-594 PPPPPTYANPMT
+594 YG
-606 AADGGSA
+606 AAKGGSTSDF
-613 EYPRKNGHING
+613 PRKNGHISG

-649 RNMGDGSRR
+649 RNMGNGSRR
-658 KGAKRMYALMKKLE
+658 KGAKKMYALMKNLE
-672 GGRSNG
+672 GRANG

>member
-23 AAVDEM
+23 AAVEEM

-138 GGIASLRPMAQAMA
+138 GGVASLRPMAQAMA

-199 IGKTVKKFANTT
+199 IGKTIKKFANTT

-221 FMVAGPAA
+221 FAIAGPAA
-229 AAMFGTT
+229 MGIFGTT
-236 AAPALLAATQG
+236 AAPALIAATQG

-271 GAVTAGAIK
+271 GAVTAGAVT

-288 FKSTAAP
+288 FKPTTP
-295 TGAPVP
+295 TGAPVIESIAAVDN
-301 TSVPAVEST
+301 TAGSVDLGAAAAKTVDT
-310 AALPDLSAT
+310 AAIDQASQLARLTEPSA
-319 AAETVATGAQS
+319 AQS
-330 FPTTPTGLEGITRS
+330 FAAGPQGPALS
-344 PIPADLPSNIGISPE
+344 SSAIPPAPSIQYGDP
-359 GFSFTPPPVDTSALQ
+359 L
-374 RAAAP
+374 AAP
-379 GIKFT
+379 GGATTRFATAPVTTAT
-384 PQGPTYT
+384 PAPVQ
-391 PRVVDTSAISQ
+391 S
-402 GVASLPP
+402 GVASLDR
-409 TPAQQ
+409 AAIDQASQ
-414 LGSAVGVDSARL
+414 AARL
-426 GPAVSGAG
+426 REITGGQTAATGG

-456 GDRVGSLKDAFSP
+456 GDRVESLKDAFSP
-469 AARQAASEANKM
+469 SARQAAGQANKM

-486 KFYGGDRKLLDTV
+486 KFYGGDVDALNAAVQNNRA
-499 LKSNSAPAVVN
+499 SAVVN
-510 DLVTKALATNT
+510 NLVTKAFETNT
-521 ISNWLPLGIAGLGA
+521 ISNLIPLAAAGMGIAGLS
-535 ATLGGAFEQQPATV
+535 GAFSTEQPQL
-549 PPGFEDFMNA
+549 PPGYEDFMNS

-579 RTSYAYDPYQYMYAP
+579 NTMSQTAPYQMYRP
-594 PPPPPTYANPMT
+594 YG
-606 AADGGSA
+606 AATGGSTSDF
-613 EYPRKNGHING
+613 PRKNGHISG

-649 RNMGDGSRR
+649 RNLGNGSRR
-658 KGAKRMYALMKKLE
+658 KGAKKMYALMKKLE
-672 GGRSNG
+672 GRANG

>member
-138 GGIASLRPMAQAMA
+138 GGVASLRPMAQAMA

-184 TTGMPEFFLKKLFKK
+184 TTGMPEFFLKKLYKK
-199 IGKTVKKFANTT
+199 IGKTIKKFANTT

-221 FMVAGPAA
+221 FIVAGPAA
-229 AAMFGTT
+229 MAIFGST

-271 GAVTAGAIK
+271 GAVTAGAVT

-288 FKSTAAP
+288 FKSTTP
-295 TGAPVP
+295 APVDI
-301 TSVPAVEST
+301 ST
-310 AALPDLSAT
+310 AVVDNTAGSVDLSA
-319 AAETVATGAQS
+319 AAAKTVDAAATGVPMPMDPLAAGLPAPSIQYTEPFAAPGGAVTRVSTPLSTSPAQVQS
-330 FPTTPTGLEGITRS
+330 GVISLPQNAGVTADMSTNAVGGS
-344 PIPADLPSNIGISPE
+344 PAVSVQTADL
-359 GFSFTPPPVDTSALQ
+359 TPPPTFGQNVKDIFLKDTLPDSSRFDSFKSAFSPTA
-374 RAAAP
+374 RKAAGADNALLKTMKQFP
-379 GIKFT
+379 EMSKE
-384 PQGPTYT
+384 
-391 PRVVDTSAISQ
+391 AILTADS
-402 GVASLPP
+402 
-409 TPAQQ
+409 T
-414 LGSAVGVDSARL
+414 SAVGRYLAANT
-426 GPAVSGAG
+426 P
-434 QTAPSSFFGNIKE
+434 NIISDL
-447 TFAPGDATF
+447 A
-456 GDRVGSLKDAFSP
+456 P
-469 AARQAASEANKM
+469 AAIGAM
-481 QSIAD
+481 
-486 KFYGGDRKLLDTV
+486 
-499 LKSNSAPAVVN
+499 
-510 DLVTKALATNT
+510 
-521 ISNWLPLGIAGLGA
+521 GIAGLS
-535 ATLGGAFEQQPATV
+535 GAFSTEQPQL
-549 PPGFEDFMNA
+549 PPGYEDFMNA

-579 RTSYAYDPYQYMYAP
+579 NTMSQTAPYQMYRP
-594 PPPPPTYANPMT
+594 YG
-606 AADGGSA
+606 AATGGSTSDF
-613 EYPRKNGHING
+613 PRKNGHING

-649 RNMGDGSRR
+649 RNMGNGSRR
-658 KGAKRMYALMKKLE
+658 KGAKKMYALMKKLE
-672 GGRSNG
+672 GRANG

>member
-9 MPLPPQMGNMSAEM
+9 MPPPPQMGNMAAEM
-23 AAVDEM
+23 AAVEEM

-138 GGIASLRPMAQAMA
+138 GGVASLRPMAQAMA

-199 IGKTVKKFANTT
+199 IGKTIKKFANTT

-221 FMVAGPAA
+221 FAIAGPAA
-229 AAMFGTT
+229 MGIFGTT
-236 AAPALLAATQG
+236 AAPALIASIQG

-271 GAVTAGAIK
+271 GAVTAGAVT

-288 FKSTAAP
+288 FK
-295 TGAPVP
+295 
-301 TSVPAVEST
+301 
-310 AALPDLSAT
+310 
-319 AAETVATGAQS
+319 
-330 FPTTPTGLEGITRS
+330 PTTPTPAPLEISTAVVDNTAGSVDLSAAAAKTVDTAAIDQASQLAMLTEPS
-344 PIPADLPSNIGISPE
+344 AAQSFAAGPQGPALSSSAIPANVPSNIGMSPE

-426 GPAVSGAG
+426 GTAASGAG

-456 GDRVGSLKDAFSP
+456 GDRVESLKDAFSP
-469 AARQAASEANKM
+469 SARQAAGADNALLKTMKQFPEMSKEA
-481 QSIAD
+481 ILTAD
-486 KFYGGDRKLLDTV
+486 STSAVGRYLAANTPGMV
-499 LKSNSAPAVVN
+499 SNLMP
-510 DLVTKALATNT
+510 LAAAGM
-521 ISNWLPLGIAGLGA
+521 GIAGLS
-535 ATLGGAFEQQPATV
+535 GAFSTEQPQL
-549 PPGFEDFMNA
+549 PPGYEDFMNA

-579 RTSYAYDPYQYMYAP
+579 NTMSQTAPYQMYRP
-594 PPPPPTYANPMT
+594 YG
-606 AADGGSA
+606 AATGGSTSDF
-613 EYPRKNGHING
+613 PRKNGHING

-649 RNMGDGSRR
+649 RALGNGSRR
-658 KGAKRMYALMKKLE
+658 KGAKKMYALMKNLE
-672 GGRSNG
+672 GRANG

>member
-23 AAVDEM
+23 AAVEEM

-42 LMAAEQADPIA
+42 LIAAEQADPIA

-199 IGKTVKKFANTT
+199 IGKTIKKFANTT

-221 FMVAGPAA
+221 FAIAGPAA
-229 AAMFGTT
+229 MGIFGTT
-236 AAPALLAATQG
+236 AAPALIAATQG

-271 GAVTAGAIK
+271 GAVTAGAVT

-288 FKSTAAP
+288 FKPTTPTVLRWRISTAA
-295 TGAPVP
+295 VDN
-301 TSVPAVEST
+301 T
-310 AALPDLSAT
+310 AAFPDLSAT
-319 AAETVATGAQS
+319 AAETVATGA
-330 FPTTPTGLEGITRS
+330 PMPMDPLAAGPTGMPRPMDPLAAG
-344 PIPADLPSNIGISPE
+344 PPAPSNIGVSPE
-359 GFSFTPPPVDTSALQ
+359 GFTFAPPPPVDTSALQ

-379 GIKFT
+379 GIKMT
-384 PQGPTYT
+384 PQGATYT

-426 GPAVSGAG
+426 GTAASRAGSQAAIQAVKLQRRA
-434 QTAPSSFFGNIKE
+434 
-447 TFAPGDATF
+447 
-456 GDRVGSLKDAFSP
+456 SLKA
-469 AARQAASEANKM
+469 
-481 QSIAD
+481 
-486 KFYGGDRKLLDTV
+486 
-499 LKSNSAPAVVN
+499 
-510 DLVTKALATNT
+510 
-521 ISNWLPLGIAGLGA
+521 
-535 ATLGGAFEQQPATV
+535 
-549 PPGFEDFMNA
+549 
-559 PGQRLL
+559 
-565 EQYPER
+565 
-571 YGLSFGGV
+571 
-579 RTSYAYDPYQYMYAP
+579 
-594 PPPPPTYANPMT
+594 
-606 AADGGSA
+606 
-613 EYPRKNGHING
+613 
-624 PGTGTSDDIP
+624 
-634 AMLSDGEFVFTAKAV
+634 
-649 RNMGDGSRR
+649 
-658 KGAKRMYALMKKLE
+658 
-672 GGRSNG
+672 

>member
-23 AAVDEM
+23 AAVEEM

-69 VLALLNSMV
+69 VLALLNTMV
-78 DEVLSDPAN
+78 DEVLADPAN
-87 YAAIRARYMA
+87 YAAIRERYMA

-199 IGKTVKKFANTT
+199 IGKTVKKFANTA

-229 AAMFGTT
+229 AGMLFGST
-236 AAPALLAATQG
+236 AAPALIAATSG

-271 GAVTAGAIK
+271 GAVTAGAVS

-288 FKSTAAP
+288 FK
-295 TGAPVP
+295 
-301 TSVPAVEST
+301 
-310 AALPDLSAT
+310 
-319 AAETVATGAQS
+319 
-330 FPTTPTGLEGITRS
+330 PTTPTPAPLEISTAVVDNTAGSVDLGAAAAKTVDTAAIDQASQLARLTEPS
-344 PIPADLPSNIGISPE
+344 AAQSFAAGPQGPALSSSAIPANVPSNIGMSPE

-426 GPAVSGAG
+426 GSAAATGS
-434 QTAPSSFFGNIKE
+434 QTA
-447 TFAPGDATF
+447 APGFFESIKGAVTPND
-456 GDRVGSLKDAFSP
+456 GVGFKQGLKDAFLPGKGKSYTEILQENGINP
-469 AARQAASEANKM
+469 MDATAAQRANAKAMAAESVVGLGRQ
-481 QSIAD
+481 
-486 KFYGGDRKLLDTV
+486 Y
-499 LKSNSAPAVVN
+499 
-510 DLVTKALATNT
+510 
-521 ISNWLPLGIAGLGA
+521 LPLAAAGMGIAGLS
-535 ATLGGAFEQQPATV
+535 GAFSPEQPQL
-549 PPGFEDFMNA
+549 PPGYEGFMDA

-579 RTSYAYDPYQYMYAP
+579 NTMSQTAPYQ
-594 PPPPPTYANPMT
+594 TYRPYG
-606 AADGGSA
+606 AATGGSTTDF
-613 EYPRKNGHING
+613 PRKNGPING

-649 RNMGDGSRR
+649 RNMGNGSRR
-658 KGAKRMYALMKKLE
+658 KGAKKMYALMKNLE
-672 GGRSNG
+672 GRANG

>member
-9 MPLPPQMGNMSAEM
+9 MPLPPQMGNMAAEM
-23 AAVDEM
+23 AAVEEM

-78 DEVLSDPAN
+78 DEILSDPAN

-138 GGIASLRPMAQAMA
+138 GGVASLRPMAQAMA

-199 IGKTVKKFANTT
+199 IGKTIKKFANTT

-229 AAMFGTT
+229 TAIFGST
-236 AAPALLAATQG
+236 AAPALIAATQG
-247 FVAGAGTSL
+247 FVAGAGSSL
-256 IAGRNFKDS
+256 IAGGNLKDS

-271 GAVTAGAIK
+271 GAVTAGAVS

-295 TGAPVP
+295 TGAPVDISRA
-301 TSVPAVEST
+301 TVDNT

-319 AAETVATGAQS
+319 AAETVATGAQP

-426 GPAVSGAG
+426 GTAASGAG
-434 QTAPSSFFGNIKE
+434 SQAAATGSQTA
-447 TFAPGDATF
+447 APGFFESIKGAVTPND
-456 GDRVGSLKDAFSP
+456 GVGFKQGLKDAFLPGKGPSLQEIMDANP
-469 AARQAASEANKM
+469 NYTLAQAQAVQKDLAVNLGRQ
-481 QSIAD
+481 
-486 KFYGGDRKLLDTV
+486 Y
-499 LKSNSAPAVVN
+499 
-510 DLVTKALATNT
+510 
-521 ISNWLPLGIAGLGA
+521 LPLAAAGMGIAGL
-535 ATLGGAFEQQPATV
+535 TGAFSPEQPQL
-549 PPGFEDFMNA
+549 PPGYEDFMNA

-579 RTSYAYDPYQYMYAP
+579 NTMSQTAPYQMYRP
-594 PPPPPTYANPMT
+594 YG
-606 AADGGSA
+606 AATGGSTSDF
-613 EYPRKNGHING
+613 PRKNGHING

-649 RNMGDGSRR
+649 RNMGNGSRR
-658 KGAKRMYALMKKLE
+658 KGAKKMYALMKKLE
-672 GGRSNG
+672 GRANG

>member
-9 MPLPPQMGNMSAEM
+9 MPLPPQMGNMAAEM
-23 AAVDEM
+23 AAVEEM

-138 GGIASLRPMAQAMA
+138 GGVASLRPMAQAMA

-184 TTGMPEFFLKKLFKK
+184 TTGMPEFFLKKLYKK
-199 IGKTVKKFANTT
+199 IGKTIKKFANTT

-221 FMVAGPAA
+221 FIVAGPAA
-229 AAMFGTT
+229 TAIFGST
-236 AAPALLAATQG
+236 AAPALIAATQG
-247 FVAGAGTSL
+247 FVAGAGSSL
-256 IAGRNFKDS
+256 IAGGNFKDS

-271 GAVTAGAIK
+271 GAVTAGAVT

-288 FKSTAAP
+288 FKSTTP
-295 TGAPVP
+295 TPAPVRE
-301 TSVPAVEST
+301 SIAAVDRT
-310 AALPDLSAT
+310 ADLALPDVSTA
-319 AAETVATGAQS
+319 AAETVAAGTPMPMDPFAAS
-330 FPTTPTGLEGITRS
+330 PTGMS
-344 PIPADLPSNIGISPE
+344 VAPQPVVPPIPAAPTIRPGDPFAASGA
-359 GFSFTPPPVDTSALQ
+359 PVT
-374 RAAAP
+374 RAP
-379 GIKFT
+379 V
-384 PQGPTYT
+384 Q
-391 PRVVDTSAISQ
+391 S
-402 GVASLPP
+402 GVASLPT
-409 TPAQQ
+409 TPAAGQQ
-414 LGSAVGVDSARL
+414 VAATG
-426 GPAVSGAG
+426 G
-434 QTAPSSFFGNIKE
+434 QTAAPGFFENIKE

-469 AARQAASEANKM
+469 SARQAASEANKM
-481 QSIAD
+481 QGIAD
-486 KFYGGDRKLLDTV
+486 KFYGGDVNALNAAVQNNT
-499 LKSNSAPAVVN
+499 APAVVN
-510 DLVTKALATNT
+510 DLVTKAFATNT
-521 ISNWLPLGIAGLGA
+521 ISNLMPLAAAGMGIAGLS
-535 ATLGGAFEQQPATV
+535 GAFSTEQPQL
-549 PPGFEDFMNA
+549 PPGYEDFMNA

-579 RTSYAYDPYQYMYAP
+579 NTMSQTAPYQMYRP
-594 PPPPPTYANPMT
+594 YG
-606 AADGGSA
+606 AATGGSTSDF
-613 EYPRKNGHING
+613 PRKNGHING

-649 RNMGDGSRR
+649 RNMGNGSRR
-658 KGAKRMYALMKKLE
+658 KGAKKMYALMKKLE
-672 GGRSNG
+672 GRANG